1 MFLMEDDLCHKKIIK
16 IFDTLCKPVV
26 IKAPYT
32 SFSRYVEKAA
42 CGTSFRTG
50 ASRFFKKKFYVLAI
64 QSFTPTAYDWRVGV
78 LGNGILYVCKY
89 MIPKGKWKHGAK
101 LGGKSTII

>member
-1 MFLMEDDLCHKKIIK
+1 MLR
-16 IFDTLCKPVV
+16 KPH
-26 IKAPYT
+26 
-32 SFSRYVEKAA
+32 VELVLELVLV
-42 CGTSFRTG
+42 
-50 ASRFFKKKFYVLAI
+50 ASLKKKFYVLAI

>member
-1 MFLMEDDLCHKKIIK
+1 MFLMKDDLCHKKIIK

-26 IKAPYT
+26 IKALYT

-50 ASRFFKKKFYVLAI
+50 ASRFFKKKILRLSNPKFYADSL
-64 QSFTPTAYDWRVGV
+64 
-78 LGNGILYVCKY
+78 
-89 MIPKGKWKHGAK
+89 
-101 LGGKSTII
+101 